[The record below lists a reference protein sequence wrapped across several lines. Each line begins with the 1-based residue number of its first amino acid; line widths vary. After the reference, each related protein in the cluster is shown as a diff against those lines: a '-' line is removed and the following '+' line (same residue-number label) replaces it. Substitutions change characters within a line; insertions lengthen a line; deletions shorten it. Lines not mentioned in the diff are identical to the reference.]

1 MEQSEV
7 HALTAAYALDALDE
21 AEEREYEEHLRGCES
36 CREELALF
44 TDTAAALAYAVE
56 SPPPPAALRDRILS
70 AAREERA
77 VVVPFRPRR
86 NVVSFALGGVA
97 AVAAAAALALGVWA
111 NSLSDEVDRIEAT
124 NEILTDPNAR
134 TAELSGADGRLV
146 VSDTGDAVLVVAGLE
161 RAPSGQDYQA
171 WVIEG
176 DEPRPAGVFEG
187 ADGAEVVQLR
197 EPVPPGAVVAV
208 TLERKGG
215 VSAPTSEPL
224 FTAEA

>member
-56 SPPPPAALRDRILS
+56 APPQPAALRDRILS
-70 AAREERA
+70 AARDERA

-86 NVVSFALGGVA
+86 SLSYALGGVA

-124 NEILTDPNAR
+124 NAILADPNAR

-176 DEPRPAGVFEG
+176 NEPRPAGVFEG
-187 ADGAEVVQLR
+187 ADGADVVRLR
-197 EPVPPGAVVAV
+197 ERVPPGAVVAV
-208 TLERKGG
+208 TLERNGG

>member
-56 SPPPPAALRDRILS
+56 APPPPAALRDRILS
-70 AAREERA
+70 AARDERA

-86 NVVSFALGGVA
+86 SLSYALGGVA

-124 NEILTDPNAR
+124 NAILADPNAR

-176 DEPRPAGVFEG
+176 NEPRPAGVFEG
-187 ADGAEVVQLR
+187 ADGADVVRLR
-197 EPVPPGAVVAV
+197 ERVPPGAVVAV
-208 TLERKGG
+208 TLERNGG